1 MKKKNIITKDAT
13 KKELEEL
20 LKWATDECAEWFS
33 FRVELKKM
41 LKDKDKKEVK
51 KR

>member
-1 MKKKNIITKDAT
+1 MKKNIITKDAT

-20 LKWATDECAEWFS
+20 IKWSDKEIIEWMAFNG
-33 FRVELKKM
+33 ELKKM